1 MLKTISDGK
10 KPSKSSMIRRNNG
23 KNIFSMVKKPIQPSM
38 IRRNYVKK
46 MLIVKNRE
54 IVNCSNC
61 DCSKPVF

>member
-23 KNIFSMVKKPIQPSM
+23 KNIFSMVKKTIQPSM

-46 MLIVKNRE
+46 
-54 IVNCSNC
+54 C
-61 DCSKPVF
+61 